1 MKNSS
6 WCALLA
12 AVIGIGCV
20 GLWADAFASAE
31 VLKVQGSAGFADEVM
46 RPYQAKV
53 EALTGHKLSIL
64 ATTADR
70 GLLALL
76 QGDADLAMIA
86 APLEVM
92 VAPLRKS
99 RPDLPV
105 GLLRDFR
112 IAKSRVAFP
121 VNPDNPVRSV
131 PVAKLKQLLNGQL
144 DNWRQLGGP
153 DLPIHVVSLRG
164 DNGPTRATEEAILGG
179 QSITPHSALIVENA
193 QEIVRTIARDR
204 GAIGFTPA
212 SFAKLHGLPV
222 LQTNISVMQSYGF
235 VTRNEPT
242 DAMREVIAATRSLV
256 FEEEP

>member
-1 MKNSS
+1 
-6 WCALLA
+6 
-12 AVIGIGCV
+12 
-20 GLWADAFASAE
+20 
-31 VLKVQGSAGFADEVM
+31 
-46 RPYQAKV
+46 
-53 EALTGHKLSIL
+53 
-64 ATTADR
+64 
-70 GLLALL
+70 
-76 QGDADLAMIA
+76 
-86 APLEVM
+86 
-92 VAPLRKS
+92 
-99 RPDLPV
+99 
-105 GLLRDFR
+105 
-112 IAKSRVAFP
+112 
-121 VNPDNPVRSV
+121 VRSV
-131 PVAKLKQLLNGQL
+131 PVAKLKLLLNGQL

-164 DNGPTRATEEAILGG
+164 DNGPKRATEEAILGG

-222 LQTNISVMQSYGF
+222 LQTNISVMQSYGL

>member
-1 MKNSS
+1 
-6 WCALLA
+6 
-12 AVIGIGCV
+12 
-20 GLWADAFASAE
+20 
-31 VLKVQGSAGFADEVM
+31 
-46 RPYQAKV
+46 
-53 EALTGHKLSIL
+53 
-64 ATTADR
+64 
-70 GLLALL
+70 
-76 QGDADLAMIA
+76 
-86 APLEVM
+86 M

-112 IAKSRVAFP
+112 ISKSRVAFP

-164 DNGPTRATEEAILGG
+164 DNGPKRATEEAILGG

-222 LQTNISVMQSYGF
+222 LQTNISVMQSYGL

>member
-1 MKNSS
+1 MRHSS
-6 WCALLA
+6 WCAALA
-12 AVIGIGCV
+12 AVIGVVCV
-20 GLWADAFASAE
+20 GLLTDGFALAE
-31 VLKVQGSAGFADEVM
+31 TLIVQGSAGFADEVM
-46 RPYQAKV
+46 RPYQDKV
-53 EALTGHKLSIL
+53 EALTGHKLRIM
-64 ATTADR
+64 ATTGDR
-70 GLLALL
+70 GLLAVL
-76 QGDADLAMIA
+76 QGEADLAMIA
-86 APLEVM
+86 GPVEDM

-99 RPDLPV
+99 RPELPI

-112 IAKSRVAFP
+112 ISKSRVAFP

-131 PVAKLKQLLNGQL
+131 SVAKLRQLLNGQI

-153 DLPIHVVSLRG
+153 DLPIHVVSIG
-164 DNGPTRATEEAILGG
+164 ADNGPKRATEEALLAG
-179 QSITPHSALIVENA
+179 QRITPHSGLIVENA
-193 QEIVRTIARDR
+193 QEIVRTIVRDR

-222 LQTNISVMQSYGF
+222 LQINISITQSYGF